1 MPAKKRPPKPPEPT
15 WQVILEEMRSQNRAT
30 IDAVDA
36 RAREIKTELTQF
48 REQTNARLEVLEAA
62 VRQNSTDIR
71 HLAVKVERLGGL
83 EERVTVLERR
93 RG

>member
-1 MPAKKRPPKPPEPT
+1 MPANKRPPRPTEPT

-71 HLAVKVERLGGL
+71 HLAVKVERGL
-83 EERVTVLERR
+83 DERVTVLERR